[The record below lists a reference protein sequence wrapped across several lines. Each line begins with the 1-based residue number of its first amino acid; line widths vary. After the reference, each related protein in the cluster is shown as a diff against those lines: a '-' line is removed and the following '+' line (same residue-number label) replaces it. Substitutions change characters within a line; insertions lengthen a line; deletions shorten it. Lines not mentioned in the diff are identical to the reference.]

1 MIGWIKERLFRKEEP
16 ATTIVVMDDRQR
28 EQLAIQQ
35 ELGFDPCDSVQSWLR
50 LHQLLKSHED
60 RITAL
65 EKKRRKND
73 HQRHDTSS

>member
-16 ATTIVVMDDRQR
+16 ATTVVVMDDRLR

-35 ELGFDPCDSVQSWLR
+35 ELGLDPYDSVQAWLR

-65 EKKRRKND
+65 ERKRGKND
-73 HQRHDTSS
+73 HQRHDTPS